1 MENKLLLLYLQQK
14 GNKFSQINFYIYSL
28 IKTIFLFIYF
38 SNSSQFFVSAQD
50 GSSEL
55 ISEKTPATSVLSS
68 TRLRVRCTDDSLRLY
83 PNATS
88 CPDERDP
95 ESCRMIFTTTA
106 SSNPA
111 TRDPKCDNPLL
122 KDLSEQCRRTCAICC
137 EDSSYACQNDESGI
151 VNCNQNT
158 EKCGMSEFSAMMVK
172 FCPATCGLC
181 LTKRCKDQIDDC
193 EDMKSLC
200 TNEIYATFMEH
211 QCAKTCGKCG
221 NEEED
226 GGDKGEDS
234 GEEENNGG
242 GESKGVIKDR
252 GGSVE
257 ELPEEEVDVS
267 KEQQTVQIR
276 GKPKNKNAV
285 NETCFDHWKN
295 CKRNKKFCH
304 HPSYRVMMKKN
315 CARTCGYCKPLNEK
329 EKINEKHSGKE
340 LKQREKK
347 DCRDAHP
354 FCKGWAKNGY
364 CDSDEYSEDEKRE
377 KCSHTCGLC

>member
-1 MENKLLLLYLQQK
+1 MENKLIHQRREQQYQLNKLFINLFYNYL
-14 GNKFSQINFYIYSL
+14 INFGILFFCSN
-28 IKTIFLFIYF
+28 IFSPLFIL
-38 SNSSQFFVSAQD
+38 AQD

-55 ISEKTPATSVLSS
+55 ISDKTPATSVLSS

-122 KDLSEQCRRTCAICC
+122 KDLAEQCRRTCAICC
-137 EDSSYACQNDESGI
+137 EDASYACQNDESGI

-200 TNEIYATFMEH
+200 TNEIYSTFMEH

-221 NEEED
+221 TEEED
-226 GGDKGEDS
+226 GGEKGENS
-234 GEEENNGG
+234 GEEENGEIL
-242 GESKGVIKDR
+242 ESKNLLKEK
-252 GGSVE
+252 GSIE
-257 ELPEEEVDVS
+257 EMTEEEIDVS
-267 KEQQTVQIR
+267 KERQPIIQIR
-276 GKPKNKNAV
+276 GKPKNKNV
-285 NETCFDHWKN
+285 NETIIDLWKN

-315 CARTCGYCKPLNEK
+315 CAKTCGYYKSEK
-329 EKINEKHSGKE
+329 GNEKHFGNFNQSS
-340 LKQREKK
+340 KQREKK
-347 DCRDAHP
+347 ECRDAHP

-364 CDSDEYSEDEKRE
+364 CDSDEYSEEEKRD